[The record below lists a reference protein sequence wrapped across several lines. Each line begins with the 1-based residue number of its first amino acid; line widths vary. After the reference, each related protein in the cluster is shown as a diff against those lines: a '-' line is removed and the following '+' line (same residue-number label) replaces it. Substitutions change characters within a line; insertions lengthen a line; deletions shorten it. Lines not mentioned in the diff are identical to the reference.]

1 MESLATYMIN
11 RQKSKEEILNA
22 KEVSIEILDKSVN
35 FKINKGDINEVYNIT
50 KEDLKSI
57 LLSL

>member
-1 MESLATYMIN
+1 MESLDTYMVN
-11 RQKSKEEILNA
+11 RQKSKEEIINA

-35 FKINKGDINEVYNIT
+35 FKINKGDINEIYNIT

>member
-1 MESLATYMIN
+1 MESLDTYMVN
-11 RQKSKEEILNA
+11 RQKSKEEIINA

>member
-1 MESLATYMIN
+1 MESLDTYIVN
-11 RQKSKEEILNA
+11 RQKSKEEILNV

-35 FKINKGDINEVYNIT
+35 FKINKGAINEVYNIT